1 MTGFPQ
7 LSSFRGG
14 NGIVRLIGHRG
25 ARGIMPENTMAGFE
39 FTVGIG
45 VEALEFD
52 VVLTRDR
59 IAVVT
64 HNHHL
69 LNSATRDSEGAWLQG
84 AEPKVAEMTLAEI
97 QALDVGGLDGRTVYG
112 QRFPDQAFLN
122 GIHVPRL
129 TDLLEFAGKPEN
141 SDLHL
146 MLELKSD
153 PDAKNNRQEQREV
166 AATVIADVRA
176 HDLEL
181 RTILHS
187 FDWNLLDEC
196 RRQAPEMPTSYLSQ
210 LPESADDP
218 GEDCAL
224 SIGPDFR
231 KLQTS
236 IPQAVFDAGGQL
248 WCPHFMDL
256 SPELVSEA
264 HGLGLLVST
273 WTVNEITDIE
283 DIIALG
289 VDGIISDYPGRVQHC
304 LLNRRLQW
312 SPGARKPRCGD

>member
-1 MTGFPQ
+1 MTEFPQ

-69 LNSATRDSEGAWLQG
+69 LNSATRTPDGAWLQG

-97 QALDVGGLDGRTVYG
+97 QTLDVGGLDGRTIYG
-112 QRFPDQAFLN
+112 KRFPDQAFLN
-122 GIHVPRL
+122 DIHVPRL
-129 TDLLEFAGKPEN
+129 SDLLEFAGRPQN
-141 SDLHL
+141 SNLHL

-153 PDAKNNRQEQREV
+153 PDAKNNRQEQRDVV
-166 AATVIADVRA
+166 AAVVAEIRA
-176 HDLEL
+176 HNLEP

-187 FDWNLLDEC
+187 FDWDLLDEC

-231 KLQTS
+231 NLQTS
-236 IPQAVFDAGGQL
+236 IPQAVYDAGGQL
-248 WCPHFMDL
+248 WCPHFMDV
-256 SPELVSEA
+256 SPDLVSEA
-264 HGLGLLVST
+264 HRLGLLVST
-273 WTVNEITDIE
+273 WTVNETSDIE
-283 DIIALG
+283 NMIAAG
-289 VDGIISDYPGRVQHC
+289 VDGIVSDFPGRVQRC
-304 LLNRRLQW
+304 LLNQGLHW
-312 SPGARKPRCGD
+312 AN